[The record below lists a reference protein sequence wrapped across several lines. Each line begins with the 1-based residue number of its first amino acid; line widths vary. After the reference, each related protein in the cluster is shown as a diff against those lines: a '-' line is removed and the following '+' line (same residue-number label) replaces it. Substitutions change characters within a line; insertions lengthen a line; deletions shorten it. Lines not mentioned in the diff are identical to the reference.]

1 MEIIRT
7 IKGTNDL
14 LPGDSYRWQF
24 SEGLIR
30 QHSMRFG
37 FREIRTPI
45 FESTSLFSR
54 GIGELTDIVS
64 KEMYTFTDRGNH
76 SLTLRPEMTAS
87 VMRSFIQHRLDQDG
101 GVQKLFYIGPM
112 FRAENVQKGRL
123 RQFHQWGVEC
133 VGAEGPAADA
143 EVIVLM
149 IRTLASFGLTNLT
162 LRINSVGDEQ
172 CRPVYR
178 DALRAFFS
186 PVKDQLCQTCQSR
199 LESNPMR
206 ILDCKSQ
213 VCQSLAKNAPSI
225 LDYLNDECREHFQT
239 LQSLLTAQGIS
250 FTIDDRLVRGLDY
263 YTKTAFEV
271 TSNDLGSQNA
281 VGGGGR
287 YDLLVAQLGGKPTP
301 SVGFAIGLERLFIIL
316 EELKLNP
323 GWESPV
329 PDLYVALLDA
339 EARLS
344 AAPLIDS
351 LRTAGLSVDYDLMN
365 RSLKAQLR
373 EADRLGSRFVVVIG
387 SQELSTGQFRL
398 KNMKTGTEK
407 VVSSGEWTEAIR
419 SPRS

>member
-24 SEGLIR
+24 AEGLIR

-37 FREIRTPI
+37 FREIRTPV
-45 FESTSLFSR
+45 FESTALFSR

-64 KEMYTFTDRGNH
+64 KEMYTFTDRGNN

-178 DALRAFFS
+178 DALRSFFN

-213 VCQSLAKNAPSI
+213 VCQALAKNAPSI
-225 LDYLNDECREHFQT
+225 LDYLNDDCRIHFQT
-239 LQSLLTAQGIS
+239 LQSLLTVQGIS
-250 FTIDDRLVRGLDY
+250 FTVDDRLVRGLDY

-329 PDLYVALLDA
+329 PDLYVALLDS

-351 LRTAGLSVDYDLMN
+351 MRKSGLSVEYDLMN
-365 RSLKAQLR
+365 RSLKSQLR
-373 EADRLGSRFVVVIG
+373 EADRLGSRFMVVIG
-387 SQELSTGQFRL
+387 SQELSSGQFRL
-398 KNMKTGTEK
+398 KNMKTGNEK
-407 VVSSGEWTEAIR
+407 IIASGEWIQAIR
-419 SPRS
+419 SDQP

>member
-14 LPGDSYRWQF
+14 LPGESFRWQF
-24 SEGLIR
+24 AEALIR
-30 QHSMRFG
+30 SQSSRFG

-45 FESTSLFSR
+45 FESTALFSR

-64 KEMYTFTDRGNH
+64 KEMYTFPDRGGN

-133 VGAEGPAADA
+133 VSAEGPAADA
-143 EVIVLM
+143 EVIALM
-149 IRTLASFGLTNLT
+149 IRTLAAFGLTNLT

-178 DALRAFFS
+178 EALRTFFT
-186 PVKDQLCQTCQSR
+186 PVKDQLCPTCQGR
-199 LESNPMR
+199 LENNPMR

-213 VCQSLAKNAPSI
+213 VCQTLAKGAPSI
-225 LDYLNDECREHFQT
+225 LDYLNEDCRTHFET
-239 LQSLLTAQGIS
+239 LQSLLNALNIAYV
-250 FTIDDRLVRGLDY
+250 IDDRLVRGLDY

-287 YDLLVAQLGGKPTP
+287 YDLLVSQLGGKPTP

-323 GWESPV
+323 GWVAPV
-329 PDLYVALLDA
+329 PDLYIALLDR
-339 EARLS
+339 EARM
-344 AAPLIDS
+344 AAASVIDT
-351 LRTAGLSVDYDLMN
+351 LRTEGLSVEYDLMN

-387 SQELSTGQFRL
+387 SQELSSGQFRL
-398 KNMKTGTEK
+398 KNMQTGTEQ
-407 VVSSGEWTEAIR
+407 VLPVQEWVQAIR
-419 SPRS
+419 REK